1 MKSLIKNL
9 KTKEKTHIIDSEK
22 EVNNMSDFSE
32 KLIELMKVKNVNQ
45 TILSN
50 ETGIKVGTISNWIKR
65 NMTPRPDK
73 IKILSEYFNVP
84 TSYFFNNE
92 SVITNNID
100 KSLTNYQYAK
110 LLKNAEN
117 LTNEQLTALNDL
129 LDSFK
134 G

>member
-1 MKSLIKNL
+1 
-9 KTKEKTHIIDSEK
+9 
-22 EVNNMSDFSE
+22 MSDFSE

-73 IKILSEYFNVP
+73 IQILADYFNVP

-92 SVITNNID
+92 SVITNNIG

-129 LDSFK
+129 VDSFK

>member
-1 MKSLIKNL
+1 MN
-9 KTKEKTHIIDSEK
+9 
-22 EVNNMSDFSE
+22 DFSE

-50 ETGIKVGTISNWIKR
+50 ETGIKIGTISNWIKR

-73 IKILSEYFNVP
+73 ILILSDYFNVP

-92 SVITNNID
+92 PTAAEGHNDLQNIID
-100 KSLTNYQYAK
+100 KSLTNYEYNN
-110 LLKNAEN
+110 LLKKAGKLNN
-117 LTNEQLTALNDL
+117 DQLKALNSL
-129 LDSFK
+129 LDSFN